1 VISSMQEGLLLYTIQ
16 QAKPPLEAR
25 RNHLLN

>member
-1 VISSMQEGLLLYTIQ
+1 VISSMQEGLLLYTFR

-25 RNHLLN
+25 RNLLLN